1 MPHTLVEKI
10 LLAHCDADDLR
21 PGEVVTVR
29 CDVVMA
35 NDVSGPV
42 AFRAMERMGADR
54 VFAWPGAQVDVMGA
68 VAAIEVLHRR
78 ELAAET
84 DPQRR
89 ADLVLRLSAAH
100 EATTGGLG
108 RALSSGA
115 VDEVVPPHLTRRRLV
130 EALAELPDRRGDH
143 RNPPL

>member
-1 MPHTLVEKI
+1 
-10 LLAHCDADDLR
+10 
-21 PGEVVTVR
+21 
-29 CDVVMA
+29 
-35 NDVSGPV
+35 
-42 AFRAMERMGADR
+42 
-54 VFAWPGAQVDVMGA
+54 MGA